1 MSPEA
6 QGELMENET
15 GAYYIQDGKMH
26 DITKPKQDKLP
37 KVYNDA
43 LTTEI
48 KDYDPNEYID
58 AEELQA
64 EEVKVEAAR
73 KVSVL
78 GQALL
83 GKVAQKA
90 LELENDPKMKEKEYI
105 EKHSPGFKKKD
116 TLKLGALKMDV
127 NETSRKVLTKL
138 QEAVNAQNPDQ
149 KLDVQMSFKTGRGS
163 T

>member
-1 MSPEA
+1 
-6 QGELMENET
+6 MENET

-26 DITKPKQDKLP
+26 DITKPKNDKLP
-37 KVYNDA
+37 KVCNDA

-48 KDYDPNEYID
+48 KDYDPNEYIEE
-58 AEELQA
+58 EELQA

-73 KVSVL
+73 KVSKI

-90 LELENDPKMKEKEYI
+90 LELQHDPKIIEQEYI
-105 EKHSPGFKKKD
+105 EKHSPGFKKKAK
-116 TLKLGALKMDV
+116 LKLGALKMDV
-127 NETSRKVLTKL
+127 NETSKKVLKNL

-149 KLDVQMSFKTGRGS
+149 
-163 T
+163 

>member
-1 MSPEA
+1 
-6 QGELMENET
+6 MENET

-26 DITKPKQDKLP
+26 DIVKPKQDKLP

-43 LTTEI
+43 LTTEV

-73 KVSVL
+73 KVSIL

-90 LELENDPKMKEKEYI
+90 LELENDPKIK
-105 EKHSPGFKKKD
+105 
-116 TLKLGALKMDV
+116 
-127 NETSRKVLTKL
+127 
-138 QEAVNAQNPDQ
+138 
-149 KLDVQMSFKTGRGS
+149 
-163 T
+163 